1 MRPAALRLAAL
12 GLLVLAAGCAS
23 HNKDKLVGKWE
34 AKNRA
39 LEFKSDQTLTYDV
52 TDAAGQEL
60 KLTGKYEC
68 NSGYFVTLKFDQ
80 KLNDRKQHVE
90 KIVVEGDQLTMT
102 DSDGT
107 SVTFT
112 RARDAKPA
120 D

>member
-1 MRPAALRLAAL
+1 MRPAAIRIAVLA
-12 GLLVLAAGCAS
+12 LLALAAGCAS

-34 AKNRA
+34 AKNRV
-39 LEFKSDQTLTYDV
+39 LEFKSDQTLTYDL
-52 TDAAGQEL
+52 TDASGQERN
-60 KLTGKYEC
+60 LTGKYEC
-68 NSGYFVTLKFDQ
+68 NAGYFVTLKFDQ

-90 KIVVEGDQLTMT
+90 KIVVEDDQLTMT

-112 RARDAKPA
+112 RAKDSKQG

>member
-1 MRPAALRLAAL
+1 MRPVAPRLAVFAL
-12 GLLVLAAGCAS
+12 LALAAGCAS

-34 AKNRA
+34 AKNRV
-39 LEFKSDQTLTYDV
+39 LQFKSDQTLTYDV
-52 TDAAGQEL
+52 TDPAGKEL
-60 KLTGKYEC
+60 NLTGKYEC

-90 KIVVEGDQLTMT
+90 KIVVDGDHLTMT

-112 RARDAKPA
+112 RAKDARPA